1 MEKIESVNNRIV
13 KYTCAL
19 NSKKARKEEGKF
31 IAEGARL
38 VLDAMKTVKPE
49 YIIVSESFYNKDFDV
64 KTYVVS
70 DRIFKKLSDTVNP
83 QGLLGVF
90 KISEKNIEDISGD
103 NVIVLNNVSDPGNV
117 GTILRTANAAGFYN
131 VIMDSKCVDLYNPKT
146 VRSSMSALFNQ
157 NIYIS
162 DNLERELKLLKEKG
176 FSVLGSALSEESKEL
191 YRCDIKG
198 PVAVVVGNEANG
210 ADEEI
215 LKMCDQKIIIP
226 MKESIES
233 LNVSI
238 AASVIMYEILRR
250 QEYEN

>member
-1 MEKIESVNNRIV
+1 MEKIESVNNKIV

-19 NSKKARKEEGKF
+19 NSKKARREEGKF

-49 YIIVSESFYNKDFDV
+49 YIIVSESFYSKDYDV
-64 KTYVVS
+64 ETYVVS

-83 QGLLGVF
+83 QGVLGVF
-90 KISEKNIEDISGD
+90 KIIEKSLDDICNG

-117 GTILRTANAAGFYN
+117 GTILRTANAAGFCN

-162 DNLERELKLLKEKG
+162 DNLERDLKLLKE
-176 FSVLGSALSEESKEL
+176 
-191 YRCDIKG
+191 YYTDT
-198 PVAVVVGNEANG
+198 
-210 ADEEI
+210 
-215 LKMCDQKIIIP
+215 
-226 MKESIES
+226 
-233 LNVSI
+233 
-238 AASVIMYEILRR
+238 
-250 QEYEN
+250 